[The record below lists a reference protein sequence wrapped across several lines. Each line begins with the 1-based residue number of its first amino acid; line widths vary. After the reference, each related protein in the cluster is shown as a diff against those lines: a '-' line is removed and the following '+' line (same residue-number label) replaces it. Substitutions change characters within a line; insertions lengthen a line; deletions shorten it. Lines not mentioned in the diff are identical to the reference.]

1 MKLRATLKER
11 QEDFGSFLSVWDAE
25 VAPTLVKML
34 HKEEEGDEDHWKQRS
49 MESCEFNS
57 RVLISHDS

>member
-25 VAPTLVKML
+25 VVPTLVKML
-34 HKEEEGDEDHWKQRS
+34 HKEEEGDEDHWK
-49 MESCEFNS
+49 
-57 RVLISHDS
+57 